1 MVKAFLTVQ
10 TYKES
15 LITVFSNILS
25 ELNIRKKHDYVHSD
39 SDLESDLTIFK
50 ALENIPGITNIR
62 NKKLDSKS
70 T

>member
-1 MVKAFLTVQ
+1 MVKTFLTMQ

-15 LITVFSNILS
+15 LIIVFSNILS
-25 ELNIRKKHDYVHSD
+25 ELNIPKKYDYVHSD